1 MDHVLLLIQDENP
14 PQAKK
19 RKCKYAKLRKGET
32 DTNAAREGLTHTH
45 TLTCSDAGSSEN
57 NGISCASI
65 CNLFESEARF
75 FRGVARRREQS
86 GDYGLNVVAVWNL
99 IVRQIESNS

>member
-32 DTNAAREGLTHTH
+32 DTNVAREGLTHTH
-45 TLTCSDAGSSEN
+45 TH
-57 NGISCASI
+57 
-65 CNLFESEARF
+65 
-75 FRGVARRREQS
+75 
-86 GDYGLNVVAVWNL
+86 
-99 IVRQIESNS
+99 